1 MLQIQNL
8 RFKMGQRKGRAAA
21 MRINQNEIIEDILEH
36 IRQSGGESS
45 DWCVGT
51 AKDSHAPF
59 FLRPA
64 DQAWDDGLIY
74 RQAYT
79 TYAAAEVV
87 ERLQAS
93 GLRPD
98 RDSFA
103 GDIVFVYRP
112 ARANP
117 APTPSAGLPAS
128 MKDPPGSLNS
138 PATSSDAG

>member
-1 MLQIQNL
+1 
-8 RFKMGQRKGRAAA
+8 

-36 IRQSGGESS
+36 IRQLGGESS
-45 DWCVGT
+45 DWCVGM
-51 AKDSHAPF
+51 AKDSHGPF
-59 FLRPA
+59 FPRPA
-64 DQAWDDGLIY
+64 DQALVDGLIY

-98 RDSFA
+98 HDSIR

-112 ARANP
+112 ARATP
-117 APTPSAGLPAS
+117 TPTPSAGFPAS
-128 MKDPPGSLNS
+128 FKTHQV
-138 PATSSDAG
+138 A